1 MNSLIPRLSCLLHL
15 KLPLPLLARLLL
27 ARLRAAA
34 TGRLRAARCPHTLAL
49 DWQGG
54 VTWTTK
60 ATGPTPTTSTAS
72 RASTGRAT
80 IAVRRSSV
88 PLVQHAAVH
97 AYARSAPRN
106 LPPPLS
112 HAHGNRNPVEHASA
126 SKTKQNIRTTLL
138 QACRVPLRTA
148 CPPHLSPLVSCVWEP
163 LSLRRAALA
172 RGRRVFDAAQR
183 ERGPGD
189 PRGRPGLRERAAH
202 VGQLP
207 HGQPGRH
214 GSVRRQGQPR
224 LQLRRRARRR
234 HGVRVAAVPR
244 ASLFKTSS
252 ELSRSSYQT
261 STPRA
266 LFEST

>member
-1 MNSLIPRLSCLLHL
+1 MVTQCARRGDWPSHTRNILHPMNSLIPRLSCLLHL

-112 HAHGNRNPVEHASA
+112 HAHGNRNPPTHRGARVSQQNE
-126 SKTKQNIRTTLL
+126 TKHTNHTTPSL
-138 QACRVPLRTA
+138 QSTA
-148 CPPHLSPLVSCVWEP
+148 ENCVSPSPLTSRLVCVGAS
-163 LSLRRAALA
+163 LS
-172 RGRRVFDAAQR
+172 AQ
-183 ERGPGD
+183 GCT
-189 PRGRPGLRERAAH
+189 
-202 VGQLP
+202 
-207 HGQPGRH
+207 
-214 GSVRRQGQPR
+214 
-224 LQLRRRARRR
+224 RARATCSRCC
-234 HGVRVAAVPR
+234 ATR
-244 ASLFKTSS
+244 AWTW
-252 ELSRSSYQT
+252 
-261 STPRA
+261 
-266 LFEST
+266 